1 MQQTGTQAATWDA
14 SIASFMTVCEG
25 AYALTLLTRNALY
38 GVRDRFG
45 LRPLCIGE
53 IKKVRLAAFMHVHPL
68 RGWILRVDPSCLDHL

>member
-1 MQQTGTQAATWDA
+1 MN
-14 SIASFMTVCEG
+14 VCEG

-53 IKKVRLAAFMHVHPL
+53 IKKVRLAAFVHVLPL
-68 RGWILRVDPSCLDHL
+68 SGRISRVNTSS